1 MKKFHTLVFVGR
13 FSPLHLGH
21 EAVIKTAL
29 ENANEVIVV
38 VGSSF
43 TARTERNPFTFDERR
58 AMIKAAF
65 PQSNVKVVP
74 VCDYPN
80 DDDKWVTAVRSLVSG
95 AQAYSPDPM
104 RIGLIG
110 HSKDSTSYYL
120 KIFAPWDSI
129 EVGNVDGL
137 NATDI
142 RKELLG
148 NPTRKPIN
156 AVRWSKSILHSMSNE
171 AYVEMKSIIENSAEV
186 WETLW
191 VEYQSNSDYKKPYKK
206 LSRSDLQEWLDVH
219 PNMNALDLLE
229 NFSEEFRPKFPP
241 IYSTVDAVV
250 VQSGH
255 VLLVK
260 RKHSPGKGLW
270 ALPGGFLD
278 QTERTVDGAIRELKE
293 ETGIKVPTDV
303 LHGSID
309 DYKVFDNPNRS
320 IRGRTIT
327 HAYLIRLKNDIKL
340 PKVRG
345 SDDAEKAVWM
355 PLDDVVKYRD
365 QFFDDHFHL
374 ISFFLKIG

>member
-1 MKKFHTLVFVGR
+1 MKKFDTLVFIGR

-29 ENANEVIVV
+29 ENAKEVIIV

-65 PQSNVKVVP
+65 PQPNIKVVP

-104 RIGLIG
+104 RVGLIG
-110 HSKDSTSYYL
+110 HAKDHTSYYL
-120 KIFAPWDSI
+120 KIFAPWESI
-129 EVGNVDGL
+129 GVKNVDGL

-142 RKELLG
+142 RKELFG
-148 NPTRKPIN
+148 KKEGIYSAFGTNTI
-156 AVRWSKSILHSMSNE
+156 SSMMSE
-171 AYVEMKSIIENSAEV
+171 KAYDTMASIIKKNPVV
-186 WETLW
+186 WNTLW
-191 VEYQSNSDYKKPYKK
+191 SEYHSNLDYKKPYKK
-206 LSRSDLQEWLDVH
+206 LTRADLQAWITDNGFSES
-219 PNMNALDLLE
+219 NLDLLE
-229 NFSEEFRPKFPP
+229 KFSEEFRPKFPP
-241 IYSTVDAVV
+241 VYSTVDTVT

-278 QTERTVDGAIRELKE
+278 QNERTVHGAIRELKE

-303 LHGSID
+303 LLGSIA
-309 DYKVFDNPNRS
+309 DYKVFDDPNRS

-327 HAYLIRLKNDIKL
+327 HVYFIKLKNDIKL
-340 PKVRG
+340 PKVKG

-355 PLDDVVKYRD
+355 PFDDVIKYRD
-365 QFFDDHFHL
+365 QFFDDHFHM